1 MRILFL
7 LKPFPLRGKITFP
20 FPRMLLFFHLNGIRI
35 NFIFGQEE
43 NFLLAA
49 MHTENM
55 PENFGLRTYNTM
67 FFTLSR

>member
-1 MRILFL
+1 
-7 LKPFPLRGKITFP
+7 
-20 FPRMLLFFHLNGIRI
+20 MLLFFHLNGIRI

-55 PENFGLRTYNTM
+55 PENFGLCTYNTM